1 MSGQKIWNN
10 ILSNLKAQ
18 VSTANFKAWFSGTF
32 VLDLKSEEGHDLLTV
47 GVRNSFLREQIESRY
62 KGTILESAKTLGH
75 KNLSI
80 IFIVGQKEGA
90 GQGAKSGPLF
100 SGRPLDFISK
110 SKSPDSL
117 NLAHTFDNFVV
128 GFSNNLAYLAATQVV
143 PSLGSLYNPFLVFG
157 PTGVGKTHL
166 LQAIGNDVLAKTV
179 NAKVLYVTAEKFTN
193 DYIESLNNKT
203 QQAFRAKYRN
213 SDVLLV
219 DDVQFFAGKE
229 STQDEFFY
237 TFDEL
242 HNCGKQLV
250 LASDR
255 HPREIAKLKGRLVSR
270 FLGGMACG
278 ISYPDLEMKTAILT
292 SKCKARGVSLDGE
305 IINYLAESCRGG
317 ARELEGSLISVL
329 ALSKISGGKVDLEE
343 IKVATW
349 RGVVPNTPPVT
360 PGKIMDIVSKHF
372 RVSSDDLR
380 GPSRKSGLVA
390 ARQTLMYLLR
400 KQLGLPLEAIG
411 DLLGGRDH
419 STIIHGIEKMEA
431 ACRNQVKNDEIL
443 RLTTAISSN

>member
-10 ILSNLKAQ
+10 ILSNFKTQ
-18 VSTANFKAWFSGTF
+18 VSTSTFKTWFSGTF
-32 VLDLKSEEGHDLLTV
+32 VLDLKSEDGHDLLIV
-47 GVRNSFLREQIESRY
+47 GVKNSFVREQIESRY
-62 KGTILESAKTLGH
+62 REAILKSTRAVGH
-75 KNLSI
+75 KNLSV
-80 IFIVGQKEGA
+80 IFVVSQKEETG
-90 GQGAKSGPLF
+90 GTAKAGPLF
-100 SGRPLDFISK
+100 SGRPLDFIAK

-117 NLAHTFDNFVV
+117 NLSHTFENFVV

-203 QQAFRAKYRN
+203 QQAFRAKYRS

-242 HNCGKQLV
+242 HIAGKQIILV
-250 LASDR
+250 SDR
-255 HPREIAKLKGRLVSR
+255 HPREIARLKDRLISR

-292 SKCKARGVSLDGE
+292 SKCKARGISLAGE

-317 ARELEGSLISVL
+317 ARELEGSLISIL
-329 ALSKISGGKVDLEE
+329 ALSKLSGGKVDLEE
-343 IKVATW
+343 IKAATF
-349 RGVVPNTPPVT
+349 RGAVPNAPAVT
-360 PGKIMDIVSKHF
+360 PGKIMDVVCKHF
-372 RVSSDDLR
+372 RVSNDDLR

-419 STIIHGIEKMEA
+419 STIIYGIEKMEV
-431 ACRNQVKNDEIL
+431 ACRNQTKNDEIL
-443 RLTTAISSN
+443 RLSTAISSN